1 MASECCQVEVLWK
14 CPLCTEGRP
23 FLPAQSSSKWRKS
36 SCSLLFAIMF
46 VQPGVARQQG
56 GEAVVL
62 LWSEGTDWGLPSAWK
77 GPQKMAASSGGSC
90 GCLYF
95 TQHPAVLRECFL
107 YFSFPPPFFLQV
119 IYKQQGSPCFW
130 FQLWQQ
136 QVLQP
141 STAAVPCPALSPS
154 LGLCE
159 TYSLGIL
166 CQCLP
171 LHAGCQVGVKL
182 GCFPGADL
190 FLHLSAAKS
199 LYSDQSDPRL
209 EKERFG
215 LLDMDKTCWSVL
227 YSYCSALQWIG
238 SFLAAITG
246 KPCTQI
252 LLPLKDGVLISYFQ
266 SCGNLPK

>member
-1 MASECCQVEVLWK
+1 MSAWFGLLAVTGANTAALVLSTSCKYVPVSPWRWALAHVASECCQVEVLWK

-46 VQPGVARQQG
+46 IQPGVARQQG

-90 GCLYF
+90 GCLCF
-95 TQHPAVLRECFL
+95 AQHPAVLREYFL
-107 YFSFPPPFFLQV
+107 HFSFPPPFFLQV

-159 TYSLGIL
+159 TYSLEIL

-171 LHAGCQVGVKL
+171 LHAGCQVSVKL

-190 FLHLSAAKS
+190 FLHLAAAKS
-199 LYSDQSDPRL
+199 LYSDQCDPRL

-215 LLDMDKTCWSVL
+215 LLDMDK
-227 YSYCSALQWIG
+227 IR
-238 SFLAAITG
+238 
-246 KPCTQI
+246 
-252 LLPLKDGVLISYFQ
+252 
-266 SCGNLPK
+266 